1 MPLIADYPLTWRGSE
16 IRLEGLHHVA
26 AGLGEAAL
34 TAPPWDEL
42 VAGEADEAAFW
53 ELVDEFGAAVEA
65 RFGAIVDGEPIELE
79 AAGEGAGWRR
89 RLRRSLGLLLPEEEA
104 GWLSAE
110 AAVYRALPRSGLL
123 VLLR

>member
-1 MPLIADYPLTWRGSE
+1 VPLIADYQLAWRGNQLH
-16 IRLEGLHHVA
+16 LEGLHHVA
-26 AGLGEAAL
+26 AGVGEAAL

-53 ELVDEFGAAVEA
+53 ELVDEFAAAVEA

-89 RLRRSLGLLLPEEEA
+89 RLRGSLGLLLPEGDA

-110 AAVYRALPRSGLL
+110 AAVYRSLPRSGLL